1 VIKLIYNSSIN
12 LGELNPCYNIGIM
25 AEEKRSPAGSSFW
38 QIIFP
43 AIAGTIFIL
52 LICVWVVIGIG
63 AGNISRFAELS
74 TVLLIIPVLF
84 FSLVILVILAACVV
98 LSVKMIRGLPPIT
111 SRIVEFIDKIR
122 DGVSR
127 FSEIIV
133 QPVIRPSAYL
143 KGFRSIFTREKS
155 RYEID

>member
-1 VIKLIYNSSIN
+1 
-12 LGELNPCYNIGIM
+12 M
-25 AEEKRSPAGSSFW
+25 AEEKRSPVGSSFW

-43 AIAGTIFIL
+43 AIAGTIIIL
-52 LICVWVVIGIG
+52 LICIWVVIGVG

-74 TVLLIIPVLF
+74 AVLLIIPVLF
-84 FSLVILVILAACVV
+84 FSLIILVILAACVV

-111 SRIVEFIDKIR
+111 SRIVEFLDKIR
-122 DGVSR
+122 DGVSK

-155 RYEID
+155 RYEIE

>member
-1 VIKLIYNSSIN
+1 
-12 LGELNPCYNIGIM
+12 M
-25 AEEKRSPAGSSFW
+25 AEKKESSAGSSFW

-43 AIAGTIFIL
+43 AAAGTIFIL
-52 LICVWVVIGIG
+52 LICIWVASGVG

-74 TVLLIIPVLF
+74 TVLLILPVLF
-84 FSLVILVILAACVV
+84 FSLIILVVLSAFVV
-98 LSVKMIRGLPPIT
+98 LSVRTIRGLPPIT
-111 SRIVEFIDKIR
+111 SRIVEFLDKIR

-155 RYEID
+155 RYEIE

>member
-1 VIKLIYNSSIN
+1 
-12 LGELNPCYNIGIM
+12 M
-25 AEEKRSPAGSSFW
+25 AEKKESPAGSSFW

-43 AIAGTIFIL
+43 AAAGTIFIL
-52 LICVWVVIGIG
+52 LICIWVASGVG

-74 TVLLIIPVLF
+74 TVLLILPVLF
-84 FSLVILVILAACVV
+84 FSLIILVVLCAFFV

-111 SRIVEFIDKIR
+111 SRIVEFLNKIR

-133 QPVIRPSAYL
+133 QPVIQPTAYL
-143 KGFRSIFTREKS
+143 KGLRAIFSREKS
-155 RYEID
+155 RYRIE

>member
-1 VIKLIYNSSIN
+1 MIKFIYNSSIN

-25 AEEKRSPAGSSFW
+25 AEKKESPAGSSFW

-43 AIAGTIFIL
+43 AVAGTIFIL
-52 LICVWVVIGIG
+52 LICVWVVIGVG
-63 AGNISRFAELS
+63 VGNISRFAELS
-74 TVLLIIPVLF
+74 TILLIIPVLF
-84 FSLVILVILAACVV
+84 FSLIILVIMAACVV

-155 RYEID
+155 RYEIE